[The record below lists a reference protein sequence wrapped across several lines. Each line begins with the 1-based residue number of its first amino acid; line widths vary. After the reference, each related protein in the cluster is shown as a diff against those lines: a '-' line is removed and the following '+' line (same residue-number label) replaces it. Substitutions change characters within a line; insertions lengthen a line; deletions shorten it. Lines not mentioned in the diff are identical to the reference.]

1 MNQYKEEWM
10 HRTLMLPM
18 QAMSSSIDELE
29 QQQRKLDQDAKLAK
43 AINRTTKAA
52 LVGIGLSAI
61 DGPLPVMDVVGL
73 GVASLMATIAWVDYF
88 S

>member
-18 QAMSSSIDELE
+18 QSMSSSIDELE

>member
-1 MNQYKEEWM
+1 M
-10 HRTLMLPM
+10 MLPI
-18 QAMSSSIDELE
+18 QAMSSSIHEIE
-29 QQQRKLDQDAKLAK
+29 QTQRKLDQDAKLAK

-52 LVGIGLSAI
+52 LVGIGLSAM

>member
-1 MNQYKEEWM
+1 M
-10 HRTLMLPM
+10 HRTMMLPQ

-29 QQQRKLDQDAKLAK
+29 QQQRKLDQDTKLAK

-52 LVGIGLSAI
+52 IVGIGLSAI

>member
-1 MNQYKEEWM
+1 M
-10 HRTLMLPM
+10 HRTMMLPI
-18 QAMSSSIDELE
+18 QAMSSTIDDFE
-29 QQQRKLDQDAKLAK
+29 QTQRKLDQDAKLAK
-43 AINRTTKAA
+43 AFNRTGKAA
-52 LVGIGLSAI
+52 LMGAYLSTL

>member
-10 HRTLMLPM
+10 HRCMLLPM
-18 QAMSSSIDELE
+18 QAMSSSLFEME
-29 QQQRKLDQDAKLAK
+29 QNRRKLDQDAKLAK

>member
-1 MNQYKEEWM
+1 M
-10 HRTLMLPM
+10 MLPM

-29 QQQRKLDQDAKLAK
+29 QYQSKLDQDAKLAK
-43 AINRTTKAA
+43 AFNRTTKAA

>member
-10 HRTLMLPM
+10 HRCMLLPM
-18 QAMSSSIDELE
+18 QAMSSVLDEME
-29 QQQRKLDQDAKLAK
+29 QDQRKSEQNLKLAK

-52 LVGIGLSAI
+52 IVGIGLSAI

-73 GVASLMATIAWVDYF
+73 GVASTMATIAWIDYF

>member
-10 HRTLMLPM
+10 HRCMLIPM
-18 QAMSSSIDELE
+18 QAISSSIDEME
-29 QQQRKLDQDAKLAK
+29 QNQRKADQDLKLAK

-61 DGPLPVMDVVGL
+61 DGPLPIMDVVGL
-73 GVASLMATIAWVDYF
+73 GVATLMATIAWHDYF

>member
-1 MNQYKEEWM
+1 
-10 HRTLMLPM
+10 MLPI
-18 QAMSSSIDELE
+18 QSMSSSIDELE

-52 LVGIGLSAI
+52 IVGIGLSAI
-61 DGPLPVMDVVGL
+61 DGPLPIMDVVGL
-73 GVASLMATIAWVDYF
+73 GVATGMAIIAWHDYF

>member
-1 MNQYKEEWM
+1 MNQYKHEWM
-10 HRTLMLPM
+10 HRTMMLPM
-18 QAMSSSIDELE
+18 QAMSSSIDDLE
-29 QQQRKLDQDAKLAK
+29 QNQRKLDQDAKLAK

-52 LVGIGLSAI
+52 IVGIGLSAI

>member
-10 HRTLMLPM
+10 HRTMMLPM
-18 QAMSSSIDELE
+18 QSYSSVIDELD
-29 QQQRKLDQDAKLAK
+29 QQHRKLDQDAKLAK
-43 AINRTTKAA
+43 ALNRTAKAA
-52 LVGIGLSAI
+52 VTGAYLSTL

>member
-10 HRTLMLPM
+10 HRTMMLPM

-29 QQQRKLDQDAKLAK
+29 QHQSKLDQDAKLAK

>member
-1 MNQYKEEWM
+1 M
-10 HRTLMLPM
+10 MLPI

-29 QQQRKLDQDAKLAK
+29 QNQSKLDQDAKLAK

>member
-1 MNQYKEEWM
+1 
-10 HRTLMLPM
+10 MLLPI

-29 QQQRKLDQDAKLAK
+29 QTQRKLDQDAKLAK

>member
-10 HRTLMLPM
+10 HRCMLLPI

-29 QQQRKLDQDAKLAK
+29 QNQRKLDQDAKLAK
-43 AINRTTKAA
+43 AYNRTAKAA
-52 LVGIGLSAI
+52 LVGAALAAS

>member
-10 HRTLMLPM
+10 HRCMLLPM
-18 QAMSSSIDELE
+18 QSMSSSIDEME
-29 QQQRKLDQDAKLAK
+29 QNRRKLDQDAKLAK

>member
-1 MNQYKEEWM
+1 M
-10 HRTLMLPM
+10 MLPM

-29 QQQRKLDQDAKLAK
+29 QQQRKLDQDTKLAK

-52 LVGIGLSAI
+52 IVGIGLAAI

>member
-10 HRTLMLPM
+10 HRCMLFPM
-18 QAMSSSIDELE
+18 QAMSSSIDEME
-29 QQQRKLDQDAKLAK
+29 QNQRKLDQDAKLAK
-43 AINRTTKAA
+43 AFNRTAKAA
-52 LVGIGLSAI
+52 LVGVALAAS
-61 DGPLPVMDVVGL
+61 DGPLPVMDIVGL

>member
-1 MNQYKEEWM
+1 
-10 HRTLMLPM
+10 MLLPI

-29 QQQRKLDQDAKLAK
+29 QTQSKLDQDAKLAK